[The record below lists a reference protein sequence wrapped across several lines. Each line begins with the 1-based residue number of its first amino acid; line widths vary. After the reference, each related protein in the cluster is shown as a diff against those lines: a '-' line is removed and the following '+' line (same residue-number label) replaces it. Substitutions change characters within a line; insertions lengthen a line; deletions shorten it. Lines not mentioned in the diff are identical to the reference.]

1 MQWEDTGILLK
12 KQKFGETHHIFVFL
26 TKEHGKHAGLYRGKT
41 SLPESG
47 EHIKL
52 TWKAR
57 LHDHLGEWSGIE
69 RQPRSPLIHIFG
81 HSGKLYALSSAL
93 SLTEKTLADRDA
105 HPALYEYLVTFI
117 KGLQMEDTSWILA
130 YISYEISLLREIGF
144 GMDLSKCAVTGNTE
158 NLAFVSPKTGHAV
171 TCQGGAGYLDRLL
184 PLPSFLRD
192 LDLSRTKASPPLPEP
207 PQLHEAFALTKHF
220 LEKCVASCNP
230 SSFKNDLPPYRMLL
244 VNWVEMLKQRTT
256 DSNK

>member
-12 KQKFGETHHIFVFL
+12 KQKFGEKNHIFVFL
-26 TKEHGKHAGLYRGKT
+26 TKTHGKHAGLYRGKT

-52 TWKAR
+52 NWKAR
-57 LHDHLGEWSGIE
+57 LQDHLGEWSGIE
-69 RQPRSPLIHIFG
+69 RQQRSPLMHIFG
-81 HSGKLYALSSAL
+81 HTGKLYALSSAL
-93 SLTEKTLADRDA
+93 SLTEKTLAERDA
-105 HPALYEYLVTFI
+105 HPILYEYLVTFI
-117 KGLQMEDTSWILA
+117 KDLQTEDTSWILA

-171 TCQGGAGYLDRLL
+171 TRQGGEGYLDRLL
-184 PLPSFLRD
+184 PLPSFMRD
-192 LDLSRTKASPPLPEP
+192 LDLSRAETSSVFPEP
-207 PQLHEAFALTKHF
+207 LHLQQAYALTKHF

-230 SSFKNDLPPYRMLL
+230 SSLKTDLPPYRMLL
-244 VNWVEMLKQRTT
+244 VNWIETLRQRTT